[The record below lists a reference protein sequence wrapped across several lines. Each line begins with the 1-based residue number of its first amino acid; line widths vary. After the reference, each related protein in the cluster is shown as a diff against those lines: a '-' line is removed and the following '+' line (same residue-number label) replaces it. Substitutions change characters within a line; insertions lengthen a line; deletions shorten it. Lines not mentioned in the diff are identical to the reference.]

1 MTPGSPVDDLAL
13 LQRAGRIAALQ
24 VSAALA
30 LVLLVVGA
38 VVYAVDARVQDR
50 QINDQLR
57 SVADDV
63 DDVTDPPP
71 GTIVAVMSPQGAI
84 ESSDERANV
93 TQLLTGPA
101 GLLEVKLDGEHYRAL
116 VLDTGQGR
124 VAALISMDPYQAA
137 RTRLLLSLAVAAGAG
152 VLASLA
158 VVIVLTRR
166 SIRPLAQALATQ
178 RRFVADVSHELRA
191 PVTVLHT
198 RAQLVARQA
207 VVTGQADLAAEAT
220 SLADDTRALSDVIDD
235 LLESATTV
243 HPGGRGGVVD
253 VASVV
258 DDVRRSMAG
267 IAKAGD
273 VTLTVDDE
281 PKALLD
287 ASEVWGSR
295 SALRRALVA
304 LIDNA
309 LAHQRPG
316 GTVVLRLSRSVNDVS
331 VAVIDNGCGIDH
343 GAVGSLFTRFT
354 TGEDT
359 TEAVE
364 RRSHGI
370 GLALVR
376 EIARA
381 HGGDVRFTETP
392 GGGATF
398 TLTLPVVK

>member
-1 MTPGSPVDDLAL
+1 MTPGTPVDDFAL

-38 VVYAVDARVQDR
+38 VVYTVDTRVQDR

-57 SVADDV
+57 SVAEDI
-63 DDVTDPPP
+63 DDVTEPPP
-71 GTIVAVMSPQGAI
+71 GMIVAVRSQEGAI
-84 ESSDERANV
+84 ESSDDHANV
-93 TQLLTGPA
+93 TQLLSGPA
-101 GLLEVKLDGEHYRAL
+101 GLLELKLDGQHYRAL
-116 VLDTGQGR
+116 VVDTDRGR
-124 VAALISMDPYQAA
+124 VAALLSMHPYEAA

-158 VVIVLTRR
+158 VVVVLTKR
-166 SIRPLAQALATQ
+166 SIRPLAQALETQ

-191 PVTVLHT
+191 PLTVLHT
-198 RAQLVARQA
+198 RAQLVAQRA
-207 VVTGQADLAAEAT
+207 SATGQADLAAEAA
-220 SLADDTRALSDVIDD
+220 SLTDDTRALSDVIDD
-235 LLESATTV
+235 LLESATTI

-258 DDVRRSMAG
+258 DDARRSMAG
-267 IAKAGD
+267 IAEAGA
-273 VTLTVDDE
+273 VMLTVDRQE
-281 PKALLD
+281 ALPVTFD
-287 ASEVWGSR
+287 VWGSG

-331 VAVIDNGCGIDH
+331 VAVIDDGCGIDH

-354 TGEDT
+354 TGDDT

-398 TLTLPVVK
+398 TLMLPVVK